1 MLGAVLA
8 GGLKAL
14 SRRKRRLRNPRT
26 GLVKKKK
33 KNLRIYVEKKGQPL
47 GDRSKRRR
55 RLNPKEESI
64 ARIRRVQRRTS
75 SDGKPDPRRP
85 RITKPAPR
93 PTRPIPIGFHRD
105 PRRIPDRA
113 TRPYKKVKHTRV
125 QEPSKTAGVK
135 PTKGASERVTST
147 KRTPEPVKGA
157 KNRTEPNKRKPERL
171 RRRRRQ
177 GPSYTTTSL
186 NV

>member
-93 PTRPIPIGFHRD
+93 PTR
-105 PRRIPDRA
+105 
-113 TRPYKKVKHTRV
+113 
-125 QEPSKTAGVK
+125 
-135 PTKGASERVTST
+135 
-147 KRTPEPVKGA
+147 
-157 KNRTEPNKRKPERL
+157 
-171 RRRRRQ
+171 
-177 GPSYTTTSL
+177 
-186 NV
+186 